1 MIELNAIYK
10 KKKEY
15 RRILLKEN
23 LLQQKNE
30 KQQKNNQHS
39 RFTLSQPSL
48 KSEYY
53 CTFPYMFYGDYWNM
67 KSPFIPLCSYSVQI
81 YGYEMKDN
89 DFILLSDTNTQP
101 SQADLKITSVFDFT
115 QGVYVTFLSDF
126 PISHIQFGFY
136 LNVPETTNLI
146 YIYESDESETDS
158 QKIYYNQGFWNFH
171 KAFYYLHQKT
181 LIYGNKQYYYEQ
193 FQLKILQN
201 QIQATF
207 DFNIFYAKFYHPKQ
221 KNCDPNCFLSS
232 TDTPTKC
239 LRCSET
245 KELVN
250 GACLCKNKQD
260 IRNNYIQCSYRTIAL
275 VQPYLDSKQP
285 ILTIDFG
292 TKIILDQNVS
302 LSKEFCYLFI
312 QDPDGDQDLSSLGEN
327 PQCTVDGSK
336 FVVYL
341 GNGATIN
348 ENYQIQPL
356 QKVFQITPETFVSIF
371 YNSTVTQNI
380 PDGPPILQFNYKTI
394 ESTCNDIQITLIGI
408 QNDAG
413 RGFQKFKWSLKSLN
427 KSTSQSNLDQIN
439 KIIDYSNRYQTTSLI
454 ITKGLVPADSKLVIQ
469 FDYQLII
476 KKSGSQSLEISYQ
489 IQKALQV
496 SFISPEQEQ
505 IYRYMSL
512 KYQFTFTTLL
522 CSDQGQQIF
531 LYPIDISIYSEQLP
545 YLNTQIQNKS
555 IQNLDVD
562 IRPYTLA
569 ENKISTFNVTASLNS
584 DPSINATVIVFIKT
598 LKTPIQVSI
607 DGGNQNQA
615 DYKSQYQ
622 ISATVRDYEIENPKI
637 DQGISLQWF
646 CQLLQDQ
653 QINPCSDYQGNPI
666 SFKDNQNP
674 ITIAPNTFKAYSTV
688 KFILIGNKD
697 TRSSYY
703 TSVCLFADINIP
715 PLSVIMK
722 EKKVV
727 SVVNQNLQQMSQQL
741 IKQKVVNLNII
752 GEELSKSNNLAQSD
766 QINALKQTVLAQM
779 INQTQLLSNQSLL
792 ATFTNKASAALQNS
806 ITTTASPSQYSQY
819 LNMTQTIGELI
830 TNSTMIENQ
839 GPIELIGSQISLF
852 CDRITHKNLI
862 NYARSSNEQIQ
873 NKTESYN
880 VQYVTSQ
887 QNIYYNTNEFQQYVK
902 KIQKKNPNLTSIS
915 QNQLIFSQ
923 IENAN
928 NQQRVNDSFIYYS
941 FNKTQSKN
949 NQSLVV
955 LWKYGKTLDIFDQQ
969 KSQQIV
975 VPQTTIEN
983 AVEKEELKQDKQEQP
998 VDEVNSRQTKRQGSY
1013 ASCLNFI
1020 QQEQVQTEKQQ
1031 SELKL
1036 EQCKSIE
1043 KIISNQEDN
1052 NKQETN
1058 PQIPALVSGASPSEA
1073 NQFFSL
1079 FLISTAMTF
1088 VIVQFS
1094 LSFLKDQLIKRY
1106 SFTEQNPFLIK
1117 YMFKLFK
1124 LEDFLKSL

>member
-622 ISATVRDYEIENPKI
+622 ISATV
-637 DQGISLQWF
+637 
-646 CQLLQDQ
+646 
-653 QINPCSDYQGNPI
+653 
-666 SFKDNQNP
+666 
-674 ITIAPNTFKAYSTV
+674 
-688 KFILIGNKD
+688 
-697 TRSSYY
+697 
-703 TSVCLFADINIP
+703 
-715 PLSVIMK
+715 
-722 EKKVV
+722 
-727 SVVNQNLQQMSQQL
+727 
-741 IKQKVVNLNII
+741 
-752 GEELSKSNNLAQSD
+752 
-766 QINALKQTVLAQM
+766 
-779 INQTQLLSNQSLL
+779 
-792 ATFTNKASAALQNS
+792 
-806 ITTTASPSQYSQY
+806 
-819 LNMTQTIGELI
+819 
-830 TNSTMIENQ
+830 
-839 GPIELIGSQISLF
+839 
-852 CDRITHKNLI
+852 
-862 NYARSSNEQIQ
+862 
-873 NKTESYN
+873 
-880 VQYVTSQ
+880 
-887 QNIYYNTNEFQQYVK
+887 
-902 KIQKKNPNLTSIS
+902 
-915 QNQLIFSQ
+915 
-923 IENAN
+923 
-928 NQQRVNDSFIYYS
+928 
-941 FNKTQSKN
+941 
-949 NQSLVV
+949 V

-1058 PQIPALVSGASPSEA
+1058 PQIPGEQTLFNNEQANQTTSIQTNYLEKSSLKRIVLHHTLVSGASPSEA